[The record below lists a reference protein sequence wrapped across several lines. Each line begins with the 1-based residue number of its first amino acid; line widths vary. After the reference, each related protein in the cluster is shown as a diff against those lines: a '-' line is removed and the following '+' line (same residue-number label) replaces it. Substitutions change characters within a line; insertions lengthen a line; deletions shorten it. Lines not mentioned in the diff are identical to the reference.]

1 MGAMGETVSGAAVQ
15 GISMLDPRRWGGQA
29 SGTFGGNSAGGYQ
42 RGAAGEGEGDNG
54 LLFDEPEDEED
65 EKGEKDWRGSIEEK
79 HKTTDMAWSEK
90 ENGDWDNADGISL
103 APTVDSTA
111 NTAATDHTT
120 STDATSA
127 DASTAS
133 ISSSRAPPKRSRTY
147 DSLQLLLS
155 LDVTLEI
162 IHATRDSLKRVET
175 FSGYPGTYGHR
186 VRDTIEEVAVEM
198 LAIIAKHVK
207 GGFERSVE
215 YLAMSELSSLTSPG

>member
-1 MGAMGETVSGAAVQ
+1 MGVVGGTVGGAAVQ

-29 SGTFGGNSAGGYQ
+29 SGTFGGNTAGGYK
-42 RGAAGEGEGDNG
+42 RGAAGEGEGDGG

-65 EKGEKDWRGSIEEK
+65 EKEEKDGNDWCGSVDEK
-79 HKTTDMAWSEK
+79 PHTTDMAWSEK
-90 ENGDWDNADGISL
+90 ENGDWDNTDSISL

-111 NTAATDHTT
+111 NTAATDHTA
-120 STDATSA
+120 STDASSTH
-127 DASTAS
+127 ASTAS
-133 ISSSRAPPKRSRTY
+133 VSSSRAPAKRGRTY
-147 DSLQLLLS
+147 DNLQLLLS

-198 LAIIAKHVK
+198 LGIIAKHVK
-207 GGFERSVE
+207 GGFERSVC
-215 YLAMSELSSLTSPG
+215 L